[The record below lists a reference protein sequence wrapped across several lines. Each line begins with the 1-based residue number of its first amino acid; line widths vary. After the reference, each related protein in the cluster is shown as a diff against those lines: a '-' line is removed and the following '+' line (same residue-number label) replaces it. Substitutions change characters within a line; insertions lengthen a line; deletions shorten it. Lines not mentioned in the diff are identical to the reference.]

1 MALKQTA
8 PTAENKTNTFGQ
20 TNLLRTHPA
29 RFILVIMVLL
39 WITYAT
45 SGFRN
50 PLTPITLSDGNQG
63 AAIRQALFSCAAL
76 SSLALL
82 FFTRNLEKVI
92 TMNRSMLV
100 LSILVP
106 ASVLWSNAPALTIK
120 RSVLFLF
127 GLITIYTITYSS
139 RKPVRK
145 MLVVMVSSTAVIA
158 FVSIAI
164 HFAFG
169 QAYTVN
175 PARPGLA
182 GISIHPNTLAPV
194 LSIGLLLSLGLTYH
208 SVKSMLFG
216 RAAQTFLA
224 AGVALATSMTTIMT
238 TLVGCGLYVI
248 LASGRYR
255 RGAIQLMIVSVY
267 ILCSL
272 IGFSTLKSAAFQATG
287 RDESLSGRDDLWSII
302 INEGLKSP
310 ILGGGF
316 GAFWTEGKGRQL
328 VHTWNPRQSHNAYID
343 LWLDLGI
350 VGVAFFLM
358 TFHIP
363 LLTRWINIRG
373 SAGSEQRRAIAA
385 LYATAISYMAIY
397 ALAQS
402 FFLSF
407 AAFPFMALTWITLLI
422 ANPDSNCIESEFGK
436 DEAQQC

>member
-1 MALKQTA
+1 
-8 PTAENKTNTFGQ
+8 
-20 TNLLRTHPA
+20 
-29 RFILVIMVLL
+29 
-39 WITYAT
+39 
-45 SGFRN
+45 
-50 PLTPITLSDGNQG
+50 
-63 AAIRQALFSCAAL
+63 
-76 SSLALL
+76 
-82 FFTRNLEKVI
+82 
-92 TMNRSMLV
+92 
-100 LSILVP
+100 
-106 ASVLWSNAPALTIK
+106 
-120 RSVLFLF
+120 
-127 GLITIYTITYSS
+127 
-139 RKPVRK
+139 
-145 MLVVMVSSTAVIA
+145 
-158 FVSIAI
+158 
-164 HFAFG
+164 
-169 QAYTVN
+169 
-175 PARPGLA
+175 
-182 GISIHPNTLAPV
+182 
-194 LSIGLLLSLGLTYH
+194 
-208 SVKSMLFG
+208 MLFG
-216 RAAQTFLA
+216 RAAQPFLA

-350 VGVAFFLM
+350 VGVAIFLM

-402 FFLSF
+402 FFLGF